1 MKKEHYEFP
10 TGKDPAFLFGCG
22 RFRMEEHLLEHCAE
36 EILRFGRRPLL
47 VCDDNS
53 HAVAFDKV
61 AASLA
66 AAGFEPRELRHHG
79 FCNREDAL
87 ACAEAG
93 DLDGIDVV
101 LGCGGGVV
109 LDFSKLLADI
119 ADVPVVTMPTSSAQ
133 CCAYTP
139 ISPCYTREGRY
150 VSTTHFRRE
159 VAMALLDTTILSR
172 QPSRLLAAGA
182 LDAMAKKIEIEFWA
196 QMGQAGGAGDGA
208 AYGIA
213 SVISDYIYAD
223 IDGKIDAAMADL
235 AKGEPTPALRD
246 VFFDAIVGAGV
257 VSGIS
262 GGSRQTAIGH
272 RFYYFS
278 RTHRPADASRFTHGE
293 LVAVGLVMQLAYN
306 GHPDA
311 SKKLVE
317 RLHGWGLAASVGE
330 LGFPCDAAE
339 FESCVEYMLATKDM
353 KAAVAD
359 DPGAEARLRKAL
371 ETIFK

>member
-1 MKKEHYEFP
+1 MKPYAFP

-22 RFRMEEHLLEHCAE
+22 RFRMEEHLLENCAD
-36 EILRFGRRPLL
+36 EIVRFGRRPLF

-61 AASLA
+61 AASLR
-66 AAGFEPRELRHHG
+66 AAGVEPKVLRHYG

-87 ACAEAG
+87 ACADSGA
-93 DLDGIDVV
+93 LDGIDVV
-101 LGCGGGVV
+101 LGCGGGVI
-109 LDFSKLLADI
+109 LDFSKCLADI
-119 ADVPVVTMPTSSAQ
+119 ADAPVVTMPTSSAQ

-182 LDAMAKKIEIEFWA
+182 LDAMAKKIEIEFWD

-208 AYGIA
+208 ASGIA
-213 SVISDYIYAD
+213 SVISDYIYD
-223 IDGKIDAAMADL
+223 LLDSNIDGAIADL
-235 AKGEPTPALRD
+235 AKGEPTPRLQN
-246 VFFDAIVGAGV
+246 VFFASIVGAGI
-257 VSGIS
+257 VSGIA

-272 RFYYFS
+272 RFYYFE
-278 RTHRPADASRFTHGE
+278 RTHRPADAARFTHGE

-306 GHPDA
+306 GHLEE
-311 SKKLVE
+311 SRKLAA
-317 RLHGWGLAASVGE
+317 RLRGWGLAASVGE
-330 LGFPCDAAE
+330 LGFPYGSEEYEA
-339 FESCVEYMLATKDM
+339 CVEYMRNTKDM
-353 KAAVAD
+353 KAAGPA
-359 DPGAEARLRKAL
+359 AEPRLREAL
-371 ETIFK
+371 KTIFVP